1 MVLNTGLEW
10 GLATSSDVRSL
21 LILLFPLDSKDINLL
36 FAMQAHRSIIQIK
49 KNKPNL
55 AKIEP
60 IQEIY
65 HPR

>member
-36 FAMQAHRSIIQIK
+36 SAMQAYRSIIQIK

-55 AKIEP
+55 AKTEP

>member
-36 FAMQAHRSIIQIK
+36 SAMQAHRSIIQIK

-55 AKIEP
+55 AKTEP